1 MHSRDA
7 KGAATDGAVP
17 IGKGEFMKQLF
28 LAAALMALS
37 SPVVGAGVDVS
48 AYVRKDQFEDI
59 RISPAGRHFAA
70 TVPLEDRTVLVVIER
85 GTNKMTASFNVGRNT
100 AISDFAWV
108 TPDRLVIGTAE
119 KFGALAR
126 PQLTG
131 ELYAMNADGGKLE
144 MLVGQRVSDGGLG
157 TTIKPKK
164 GNNKIAAF
172 LIDAPAAD
180 TSSVLVAAVP
190 YTYGPADV
198 FTTVE
203 RLDLFNGR
211 LSRVASVP
219 VRNADFTLDNKGQV
233 RFAVGANSDRIRK
246 LYHRANDGAD
256 WELMTIEKDGLFEEP
271 VGFSADDT
279 IAYLQ
284 VEQRSGP
291 DAIVALDLATRK
303 RTQVL
308 RDDDV
313 DPSRI
318 IYRNGTHV
326 PIGAYFNDG
335 RPRSEFFDE
344 QAPEARLQKSL
355 EAAFAGN
362 AVSITS
368 QTSDG
373 GIALVQVASAQNP
386 GDFYLF
392 DTKAKKAE
400 HVLARRQWFDPEQ
413 QSPVQPVK
421 FAARDGLALHG
432 YLTVPK
438 GSTGKNLPMVVMP
451 HGGPFGVRDVWTFDE
466 DVQLL
471 ADAGYAVLQVNY
483 RGSGGYG
490 VAFTSAGQR
499 EWGGRMQDD
508 VTDATRWAIQQGIA
522 DKGRICLYGGSYGGY
537 ASLMGVAKEPDLY
550 KCAVGYVGVYDLPT
564 MHTHGDVQQRG
575 SGETYINDWIGKRD
589 SLGAVSPNRMADRIK
604 VPVFLAAGGED
615 QRAPITHSQMMEQ
628 ALRKAGVPVET
639 LYYADEGHGF
649 YLEAHR
655 QEFYSRL
662 LAFLSRS
669 LGGAVAATGT
679 SGGDT
684 KAAK

>member
-1 MHSRDA
+1 
-7 KGAATDGAVP
+7 
-17 IGKGEFMKQLF
+17 MKQLF
-28 LAAALMALS
+28 LAAALTALS
-37 SPVVGAGVDVS
+37 SPAMCADVDVS
-48 AYVRKDQFEDI
+48 AYVRKDQFGDI
-59 RISPAGRHFAA
+59 LISPNGSHFAA
-70 TVPLEDRTVLVVIER
+70 TVPLEDRTVLAVIER
-85 GTNKMTASFNVGRNT
+85 GTNKLTGSFNVGRNT
-100 AISDFAWV
+100 EISEFAWV
-108 TPDRLVIGTAE
+108 TPDRLLFGTAR

-131 ELYAMNADGGKLE
+131 NLYAMNADGSKLDI
-144 MLVGQRVSDGGLG
+144 LVGQDIDDGGPG
-157 TTIKPKK
+157 TSIKPKK

-172 LIDAPAAD
+172 LIDAPPAD
-180 TSSVLVAAVP
+180 TRSVLVAALP

-203 RLDLFNGR
+203 RLDLFSGR
-211 LSRVASVP
+211 LSRVATVP
-219 VRNADFTLDNKGQV
+219 VRNAGFALDNQGQV
-233 RFAVGANSDRIRK
+233 RFASGANADRIRK
-246 LYHRANDGAD
+246 LYYRANDGAE
-256 WELMTIEKDGLFEEP
+256 WELMTIEKNGLFEEP
-271 VGFSADDT
+271 VGFSADDS

-284 VEQRSGP
+284 VEQPDGP
-291 DAIVALDLATRK
+291 DAIVALELATGK

-335 RPRSEFFDE
+335 RPRSEFFDA

-355 EAAFAGN
+355 EGAFAGN
-362 AVSITS
+362 AVTITS

-373 GIALVQVASAQNP
+373 GVALVQVASAQNP

-400 HVLARRQWFDPEQ
+400 HALARREWFDPEQ
-413 QSPVQPVK
+413 QSPMQPVT
-421 FAARDGLALHG
+421 FAARDGLTLHG

-438 GSTGKNLPMVVMP
+438 GSSGKNLPMVVMP
-451 HGGPFGVRDVWTFDE
+451 HGGPYGVRDVWTFDE
-466 DVQLL
+466 EVQML
-471 ADAGYAVLQVNY
+471 ADAGYAVLQVNF

-499 EWGGRMQDD
+499 EWGGKMQDD

-550 KCAVGYVGVYDLPT
+550 KCAAGYVGVYDLPT
-564 MHTHGDVQQRG
+564 MHTQGDIQERG

-615 QRAPITHSQMMEQ
+615 QRAPITHSRMMEQ

-639 LYYADEGHGF
+639 LYYNDEGHGF
-649 YLEAHR
+649 YIEAHR
-655 QEFYSRL
+655 KEFYTRL

-669 LGGAVAATGT
+669 LGGSVAATGT
-679 SGGDT
+679 GGEA

>member
-1 MHSRDA
+1 
-7 KGAATDGAVP
+7 
-17 IGKGEFMKQLF
+17 MKQLF
-28 LAAALMALS
+28 LAAALTALS
-37 SPVVGAGVDVS
+37 SPAMCADVDVS
-48 AYVRKDQFEDI
+48 AYVRKDQFGDI
-59 RISPAGRHFAA
+59 LISPNGSHFAA
-70 TVPLEDRTVLVVIER
+70 TVPLEDRTVLAVIER
-85 GTNKMTASFNVGRNT
+85 GTNKLTGSFNVGRNT
-100 AISDFAWV
+100 EISEFAWV
-108 TPDRLVIGTAE
+108 TPDRLLFGTAR

-131 ELYAMNADGGKLE
+131 NLYAMNADGSKLDI
-144 MLVGQRVSDGGLG
+144 LVGQDIDDGGPG
-157 TTIKPKK
+157 TSIKPKK

-172 LIDAPAAD
+172 LIDAPPAD
-180 TSSVLVAAVP
+180 TRSVLVAALP

-203 RLDLFNGR
+203 RLDLFSGR
-211 LSRVASVP
+211 LSRVATVP
-219 VRNADFTLDNKGQV
+219 VRNAGFALDNKGQV
-233 RFAVGANSDRIRK
+233 RFASGANADRIRK
-246 LYHRANDGAD
+246 LYYRANDGAE
-256 WELMTIEKDGLFEEP
+256 WELMTIEKNGLFEEP
-271 VGFSADDT
+271 VGFSADDS

-284 VEQRSGP
+284 VEQPDGP
-291 DAIVALDLATRK
+291 DAIVALELATGK

-335 RPRSEFFDE
+335 RPRSEFFDA

-355 EAAFAGN
+355 EGAFAGN
-362 AVSITS
+362 AVTITS

-373 GIALVQVASAQNP
+373 GVALVQVASAQNP

-400 HVLARRQWFDPEQ
+400 HALARREWFDPEQ
-413 QSPVQPVK
+413 QSPMQPVT
-421 FAARDGLALHG
+421 FAARDGLTLHG
-432 YLTVPK
+432 YLTVLK
-438 GSTGKNLPMVVMP
+438 GSSGKNLPMVVMP
-451 HGGPFGVRDVWTFDE
+451 HGGPYGVRDVWTFDE
-466 DVQLL
+466 EVQML
-471 ADAGYAVLQVNY
+471 ADAGYAVLQVNF

-499 EWGGRMQDD
+499 EWGGKMQDD

-550 KCAVGYVGVYDLPT
+550 KCAAGYVGVYDLPT
-564 MHTHGDVQQRG
+564 MHTQGDIQERG

-615 QRAPITHSQMMEQ
+615 QRAPITHSRMMEQ

-639 LYYADEGHGF
+639 LYYNDEGHGF
-649 YLEAHR
+649 YIEAHR
-655 QEFYSRL
+655 KEFYTRL

-669 LGGAVAATGT
+669 LGGSVAVTGT
-679 SGGDT
+679 GGEA

>member
-1 MHSRDA
+1 
-7 KGAATDGAVP
+7 
-17 IGKGEFMKQLF
+17 MKQLF
-28 LAAALMALS
+28 LAAALTALS
-37 SPVVGAGVDVS
+37 SPAMCADVDVS
-48 AYVRKDQFEDI
+48 AYVRKDQFGDI
-59 RISPAGRHFAA
+59 LISPNGSHFAA
-70 TVPLEDRTVLVVIER
+70 TVPLEDRTVLAVIER
-85 GTNKMTASFNVGRNT
+85 GTNKLTGSFNVGRNT
-100 AISDFAWV
+100 EISEFAWV
-108 TPDRLVIGTAE
+108 TPDRLLFGTAR

-131 ELYAMNADGGKLE
+131 NLYAMNADGSKLDI
-144 MLVGQRVSDGGLG
+144 LVGQDIDDGGPG
-157 TTIKPKK
+157 TSIKPKK

-172 LIDAPAAD
+172 LIDAPPAD
-180 TSSVLVAAVP
+180 TRSVLVAALP

-203 RLDLFNGR
+203 RLDLFSGR
-211 LSRVASVP
+211 LSRVATVP
-219 VRNADFTLDNKGQV
+219 VRNAGFALDNKGQV
-233 RFAVGANSDRIRK
+233 RFASGANADRIRK
-246 LYHRANDGAD
+246 LYYRANDGAE
-256 WELMTIEKDGLFEEP
+256 WELMTIEKNGLFEEP
-271 VGFSADDT
+271 VGFSADDS

-284 VEQRSGP
+284 VEQPDGP
-291 DAIVALDLATRK
+291 DAIVALELATGK

-335 RPRSEFFDE
+335 RPRSEFFDA

-355 EAAFAGN
+355 EGAFAGN
-362 AVSITS
+362 AVTITS

-373 GIALVQVASAQNP
+373 GVALVQVASAQNP

-400 HVLARRQWFDPEQ
+400 HALARREWFDPEQ
-413 QSPVQPVK
+413 QSPMQPVT
-421 FAARDGLALHG
+421 FAARDGLTLHG

-438 GSTGKNLPMVVMP
+438 GSSGKNLPMVVMP
-451 HGGPFGVRDVWTFDE
+451 HGGPYGVRDVWTFDE
-466 DVQLL
+466 EVQML
-471 ADAGYAVLQVNY
+471 ADAGYAVLQVNF

-499 EWGGRMQDD
+499 EWGGKMQDD

-550 KCAVGYVGVYDLPT
+550 KCAAGYVGVYDLPT
-564 MHTHGDVQQRG
+564 MHTQGDIQERG

-615 QRAPITHSQMMEQ
+615 QRAPITHSRMMEQ

-639 LYYADEGHGF
+639 LYYNDEGHGF
-649 YLEAHR
+649 YIEAHR
-655 QEFYSRL
+655 KEFYTRL

-669 LGGAVAATGT
+669 LGGSVAVTGT
-679 SGGDT
+679 GGEA